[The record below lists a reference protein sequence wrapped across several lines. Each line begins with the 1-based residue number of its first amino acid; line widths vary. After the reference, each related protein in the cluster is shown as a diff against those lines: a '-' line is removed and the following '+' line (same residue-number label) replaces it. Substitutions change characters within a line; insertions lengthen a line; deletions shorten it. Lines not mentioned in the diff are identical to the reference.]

1 MILPMRNCTPIICLC
16 ALILMIFTGTAHA
29 TDRALVIKNICSEDF
44 SEQRSALANLVE
56 AGALGNADTAIWAKT
71 VVDSFEKRALRCSDT
86 IAVIDLSSKILLATS
101 LDTLTDVDLSDY
113 KKPSV
118 NLRLRATAASA
129 AAVLRLFTETNA
141 DARLSAASRL
151 DKRREAVNAEII
163 AAALERESDSRVIEA
178 LEGVYSSLLLSDP
191 DPEKRIAA
199 ISAISADATMRNRTT
214 ISQFLE
220 KETDKKV
227 LEKGQSALAGIDTIL
242 AFGKLLS
249 TLYSGLSYASV
260 LLLAALGLGII
271 FGLMGVINLAQGELI
286 MIGAYAAWF
295 TQEALRI
302 TAPDL
307 LDYYLI
313 AAIPV
318 SFLAASLVGL
328 LMEVLVIR
336 RLYDRPLMTL
346 LATWAISLLLLSLI
360 HI

>member
-1 MILPMRNCTPIICLC
+1 M
-16 ALILMIFTGTAHA
+16 
-29 TDRALVIKNICSEDF
+29 
-44 SEQRSALANLVE
+44 
-56 AGALGNADTAIWAKT
+56 
-71 VVDSFEKRALRCSDT
+71 RCSDT

-199 ISAISADATMRNRTT
+199 ISAISADATMR
-214 ISQFLE
+214 
-220 KETDKKV
+220 
-227 LEKGQSALAGIDTIL
+227 
-242 AFGKLLS
+242 
-249 TLYSGLSYASV
+249 
-260 LLLAALGLGII
+260 
-271 FGLMGVINLAQGELI
+271 
-286 MIGAYAAWF
+286 
-295 TQEALRI
+295 
-302 TAPDL
+302 
-307 LDYYLI
+307 
-313 AAIPV
+313 
-318 SFLAASLVGL
+318 
-328 LMEVLVIR
+328 
-336 RLYDRPLMTL
+336 
-346 LATWAISLLLLSLI
+346 LSLI